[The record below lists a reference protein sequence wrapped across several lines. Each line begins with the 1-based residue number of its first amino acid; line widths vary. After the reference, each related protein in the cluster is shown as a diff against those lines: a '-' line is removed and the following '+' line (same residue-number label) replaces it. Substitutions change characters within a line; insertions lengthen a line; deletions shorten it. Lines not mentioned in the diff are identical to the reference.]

1 VNIGETGMKTK
12 HGLFSGLRL
21 VSVGLIAAALLVPS
35 TASSQ
40 DVAVGQATATV
51 LTVLSVTATSPLA
64 FGDVY
69 QGVPKT
75 IAKNTATA
83 GEFTITGEAD
93 ANIAVYMQLPDYL
106 ATDAASGSGDDRMV
120 IAFSTTD
127 CNIDTTGA
135 GDPTG
140 FVAVDGWIDQDPHN
154 VTSATTVGSAGT
166 NIYLGGTVQPSV
178 DQKAGD
184 YEADIVLTV
193 AYTGT

>member
-1 VNIGETGMKTK
+1 MKTK
-12 HGLFSGLRL
+12 HGLFSKMRL
-21 VSVGLIAAALLVPS
+21 VSVGVTLAALLVVS

-40 DVAVGQATATV
+40 EVAVGQATATV
-51 LTVLSVTATSPLA
+51 LTVLAVTADAPLA

-75 IAKNTATA
+75 IGKTAATA
-83 GEFTITGEAD
+83 GVFTITGEAD
-93 ANIAVYMQLPDYL
+93 ANIAIYMQMPDYL
-106 ATDAASGSGDDRMV
+106 ATDAGSGSGDDRMV

-127 CNIDTTGA
+127 ANIDTTGA
-135 GDPTG
+135 GAPAG
-140 FVAVDGWIDQDPHN
+140 FVATDGWADQDPHN
-154 VTSATTVGSAGT
+154 ITNAATVGSVGT

>member
-1 VNIGETGMKTK
+1 MKTEQ
-12 HGLFSGLRL
+12 GMFRGLRL
-21 VSVGLIAAALLVPS
+21 IGVGLTAAALLLPT

-51 LTVLSVTATSPLA
+51 LTVLSVTATAPLA
-64 FGDVY
+64 FGSVY

-75 IAKNTATA
+75 IAKNAATA
-83 GEFTITGEAD
+83 GEFTITGEPD
-93 ANIAVYMQLPDYL
+93 AIIAVYMQLPDYL
-106 ATDAASGSGDDRMV
+106 ATDAVSGAGDDRMV

-127 CNIDTTGA
+127 ANVDTTGA

-140 FVAVDGWIDQDPHN
+140 FIATDGWGDQDPHAITN
-154 VTSATTVGSAGT
+154 ATTVGSVGT

-178 DQKAGD
+178 DQKAGA

>member
-1 VNIGETGMKTK
+1 MKTK

-21 VSVGLIAAALLVPS
+21 AGIGLMLATLLLAS

-51 LTVLSVTATSPLA
+51 LTVLSVTATAPLA

-75 IAKNTATA
+75 IAKNTASA

-93 ANIAVYMQLPDYL
+93 ANIAIYMQLPDYL
-106 ATDAASGSGDDRMV
+106 ATDAGSGSGDDRMV

-154 VTSATTVGSAGT
+154 ITNAATVGSVGT